1 MTKAKTTFFCKS
13 CGFESPKWIGKCPGC
28 SEWNTFIEEIKPTKQ
43 TTAWKKS
50 GRKIAE
56 PKPLNQIQANQSER
70 LILPDEELNLVLGGG
85 LVAGAVVL
93 LGGEPGIGKSTLL
106 LQIALQ
112 TTAKTLYVS
121 GEESETQI
129 KLRAERL
136 GFGDS
141 TCEILTE
148 TLLENIKD
156 VLTKDQPELLIID
169 SIQTL
174 YSDQL
179 DATSGSVSQIRECAG
194 QLLQFAKE
202 NDVPVFLVGHITKDG
217 NLAGPKILEHMVDT
231 VLQFEGDRHHAYR
244 IIRTLKNRFGS
255 TQELGIYEMHGAGL
269 KGVKN
274 PSEIWLAQREEVL
287 SGIGIAAVLEGVRP
301 LLLETQ
307 ALVST
312 AVYGTPQ
319 RSATGYDLRRLNMLL
334 AVLEKRCGFKLGQQ
348 DVFVNLA
355 GGLRLE
361 DPALDLSLMAAI
373 MSSFYSEPLPPK
385 CVFSAEVGL
394 SGEVRAVQRVEQRI
408 AEAEKLGFTDIVISK
423 YNKFNQEHTGKIKV
437 HSFGR
442 IDEVF
447 GWLFG

>member
-1 MTKAKTTFFCKS
+1 MSKAKTTFFCKS

-28 SEWNTFIEEIKPTKQ
+28 NEWNTFIEEIKPTKQ

-56 PKPLNQIQANQSER
+56 PKAMRAIEASETAR
-70 LILPDEELNLVLGGG
+70 LILPDDELNLVLGGG
-85 LVAGAVVL
+85 LVPGAVVL

-136 GFGDS
+136 GLGNSD
-141 TCEILTE
+141 CEVLTE
-148 TLLENIKD
+148 TLLENIKT
-156 VLTKDQPELLIID
+156 VLDNDTPELLIID

-179 DATSGSVSQIRECAG
+179 DVTPGSVSQIRECAG

-202 NDVPVFLVGHITKDG
+202 HDVPVFLVGHITKDG

-255 TQELGIYEMHGAGL
+255 TQELGIYEMHGGGL

-274 PSEIWLAQREEVL
+274 PSEIWLA
-287 SGIGIAAVLEGVRP
+287 
-301 LLLETQ
+301 
-307 ALVST
+307 
-312 AVYGTPQ
+312 
-319 RSATGYDLRRLNMLL
+319 
-334 AVLEKRCGFKLGQQ
+334 
-348 DVFVNLA
+348 
-355 GGLRLE
+355 
-361 DPALDLSLMAAI
+361 
-373 MSSFYSEPLPPK
+373 
-385 CVFSAEVGL
+385 
-394 SGEVRAVQRVEQRI
+394 
-408 AEAEKLGFTDIVISK
+408 
-423 YNKFNQEHTGKIKV
+423 
-437 HSFGR
+437 
-442 IDEVF
+442 
-447 GWLFG
+447 

>member
-1 MTKAKTTFFCKS
+1 MGKQKTSFFCKS
-13 CGFESPKWIGKCPGC
+13 CGFESPKWIGKCLGC
-28 SEWNTFIEEIKPTKQ
+28 SEWNTFIEEPKPNKEN
-43 TTAWKKS
+43 TTWKK
-50 GRKIAE
+50 GKRKIAE
-56 PKPLNQIQANQSER
+56 PKALHTIEANLAER
-70 LILPDEELNLVLGGG
+70 LVLPDDELNLVLGGG
-85 LVAGAVVL
+85 LVPGAVVL

-112 TTAKTLYVS
+112 THAKTLYVS

-129 KLRAERL
+129 KLRADRL
-136 GFGDS
+136 GFGNS
-141 TCEILTE
+141 SCQILTE
-148 TLLENIKD
+148 TLLENIFD
-156 VLTKDQPELLIID
+156 ILEHDPPELLVID

-174 YSDQL
+174 YSEVL
-179 DATSGSVSQIRECAG
+179 DATPGSISQIRECAG

-217 NLAGPKILEHMVDT
+217 ALAGPKILEHMVDT

-244 IIRTLKNRFGS
+244 IIRALKNRFGS
-255 TQELGIYEMHGAGL
+255 THELGIYEMHGAGL

-287 SGIGIAAVLEGVRP
+287 SGIGIAAVLEGIRP

-334 AVLEKRCGFKLGQQ
+334 AILEKRCGFKLGQQ
-348 DVFVNLA
+348 DVFINLA

-361 DPALDLSLMAAI
+361 DPALDLGLMAAI
-373 MSSFYSEPLPPK
+373 MSSFHSEPLPTK

-394 SGEVRAVQRVEQRI
+394 SGEIRAVQRVEQRI
-408 AEAEKLGFTDIVISK
+408 AEAEKLGFTDIVVSK
-423 YNKFNQEHTGKIKV
+423 YNKFNDKETGKIQV
-437 HSFGR
+437 HTFGR

-447 GWLFG
+447 SWLFG

>member
-56 PKPLNQIQANQSER
+56 PKAMRAIEASESAR
-70 LILPDEELNLVLGGG
+70 LILPDDELNLVLGGG
-85 LVAGAVVL
+85 LVPGAVIL

-112 TTAKTLYVS
+112 TSAKTLYVS

-136 GFGDS
+136 GLGDS
-141 TCEILTE
+141 DCEVLTE
-148 TLLENIKD
+148 TLLENIKN
-156 VLTKDQPELLIID
+156 VLDNDTPELLIID

-174 YSDQL
+174 YTDQL
-179 DATSGSVSQIRECAG
+179 DATPGSVSQIRECAG

-202 NDVPVFLVGHITKDG
+202 HDVPVFLVGHITKDG

-255 TQELGIYEMHGAGL
+255 TQELGIYEMHGGGL

-287 SGIGIAAVLEGVRP
+287 S
-301 LLLETQ
+301 
-307 ALVST
+307 
-312 AVYGTPQ
+312 
-319 RSATGYDLRRLNMLL
+319 GYDLRRLNMLL

-361 DPALDLSLMAAI
+361 DPALDLALMAAI
-373 MSSFYSEPLPPK
+373 MSSFYSEPLPTK

-442 IDEVF
+442 IDEIF
-447 GWLFG
+447 SWLFG

>member
-1 MTKAKTTFFCKS
+1 
-13 CGFESPKWIGKCPGC
+13 
-28 SEWNTFIEEIKPTKQ
+28 
-43 TTAWKKS
+43 
-50 GRKIAE
+50 
-56 PKPLNQIQANQSER
+56 
-70 LILPDEELNLVLGGG
+70 
-85 LVAGAVVL
+85 
-93 LGGEPGIGKSTLL
+93 
-106 LQIALQ
+106 
-112 TTAKTLYVS
+112 
-121 GEESETQI
+121 
-129 KLRAERL
+129 
-136 GFGDS
+136 
-141 TCEILTE
+141 
-148 TLLENIKD
+148 
-156 VLTKDQPELLIID
+156 
-169 SIQTL
+169 
-174 YSDQL
+174 
-179 DATSGSVSQIRECAG
+179 
-194 QLLQFAKE
+194 
-202 NDVPVFLVGHITKDG
+202 
-217 NLAGPKILEHMVDT
+217 
-231 VLQFEGDRHHAYR
+231 
-244 IIRTLKNRFGS
+244 
-255 TQELGIYEMHGAGL
+255 MHGAGL

-312 AVYGTPQ
+312 
-319 RSATGYDLRRLNMLL
+319 

-447 GWLFG
+447 GWLFS